1 MYKGN
6 CQAPELSTTAESEES
21 APITVP
27 RLQNRFNK
35 LYPIVVSCPEIVCLH
50 LCESAEALG

>member
-6 CQAPELSTTAESEES
+6 CQAPELITTEESVES

-27 RLQNRFNK
+27 RLQNRFSK
-35 LYPIVVSCPEIVCLH
+35 LYPIVVSCPEIGLIC
-50 LCESAEALG
+50 SAVLK